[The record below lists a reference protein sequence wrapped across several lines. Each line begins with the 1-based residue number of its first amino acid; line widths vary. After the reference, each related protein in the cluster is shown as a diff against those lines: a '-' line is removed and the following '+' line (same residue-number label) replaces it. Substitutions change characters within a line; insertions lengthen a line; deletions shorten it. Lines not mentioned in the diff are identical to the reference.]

1 MNPQELKNQIIKEL
15 QIEHLAPEQQQRIIS
30 ELSEIILQR
39 ITSLALAKVPE
50 SEMAQLDSL
59 LEQGNQ
65 EAVRERLKQ
74 LVPDIEQIAQ
84 TVTQEAIEEF
94 RALTASQG
102 QEQEGEQNQAPFSQ
116 AQQQM
121 PHTPQMTTPPQR
133 TTSQTPD
140 LIDEIDDPAK
150 AAEFAAQLPPQ
161 PATDSDDF
169 VVGEDGT
176 AYPADKPLLGG
187 DEPQQPAY

>member
-1 MNPQELKNQIIKEL
+1 MNPQELKDQIIKEL
-15 QIEHLAPEQQQRIIS
+15 QIEHLTPEQQQRIIS

-65 EAVRERLKQ
+65 DTVSERLKQ

-102 QEQEGEQNQAPFSQ
+102 QEQEGGQNQVQFEQ
-116 AQQQM
+116 TQQQM
-121 PHTPQMTTPPQR
+121 PHTPQMPTPPQ
-133 TTSQTPD
+133 TAPGQTPD
-140 LIDEIDDPAK
+140 LIGEIDDPAK

-161 PATDSDDF
+161 PATGSDDF